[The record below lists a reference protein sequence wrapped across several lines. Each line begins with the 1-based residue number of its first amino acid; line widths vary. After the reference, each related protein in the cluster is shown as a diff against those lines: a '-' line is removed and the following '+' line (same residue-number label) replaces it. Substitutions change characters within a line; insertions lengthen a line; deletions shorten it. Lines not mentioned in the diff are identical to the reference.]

1 MKFRAKTL
9 LAKIEGVYGVGSTLT
24 GAEAMLTKNL
34 SINPYSGNTISR
46 DTDRASLGNTE
57 QINTNP
63 FVEIT
68 FDIELAGAKVAG
80 NAPGYGCLLRAS
92 GFSETINI
100 GTDVVYQPV
109 SSGYESVTLA
119 YLQKN
124 NAGTNQLHQV
134 TGARG
139 SASFSL
145 SKEGIPMISF
155 KFIGFYKQPEDV
167 ASIVADHSL
176 FADPLPIS
184 NSQTSLTIGGYSP
197 IAESI
202 SFDMASDVKAR
213 NVINQ
218 NEVIVTDRKPTGSTS
233 VQAPDVSTKN
243 FFAEVESHN
252 GITLQALQLIH
263 GTLPGATVQI
273 DAPKVQLTTI
283 AMQDGDGELHYNLGL
298 SLVPNAGDDEFIL
311 TIK

>member
-1 MKFRAKTL
+1 MKFRSKVL
-9 LAKIEGVYGVGSTLT
+9 LAKIEAIYGVGMALT
-24 GAEAMLTKNL
+24 GAEAILTKNL
-34 SINPYSGNTISR
+34 TINPYSGNTIGR

-68 FDIELAGAKVAG
+68 FDVELAGAKVAG
-80 NAPGYGCLLRAS
+80 DVPAYGCLLRGS
-92 GFSETINI
+92 GFSETAEV
-100 GTDVVYQPV
+100 GVDVVYQPV

-119 YLQKN
+119 YLRKN
-124 NAGTNQLHQV
+124 DAGKNQLHQV
-134 TGARG
+134 TGSRG

-145 SKEGIPMISF
+145 AKEGIPTISF
-155 KFIGFYKQPEDV
+155 KFVGFYTRPEDV
-167 ASIVADHSL
+167 DAITADNSA

-184 NSQTSLTIGGYSP
+184 NAQTSMTIGTYNP

-233 VQAPDVSTKN
+233 VQAPDISTKD
-243 FFAEVESHN
+243 FFKEVESHN
-252 GITLQALQLIH
+252 GITLQSLQLTH
-263 GTLPGATVQI
+263 GTEAGNIVQI

-283 AMQDGDGELHYNLGL
+283 SEQDGDGELHYNLGL
-298 SLVPNAGDDEFIL
+298 SLIPDTGDDEFLL

>member
-9 LAKIEGVYGVGSTLT
+9 LAKTEAVYGVASVLT

-34 SINPYSGNTISR
+34 TINPYSGNTIGR

-68 FDIELAGAKVAG
+68 FDVELAGAKAAG
-80 NAPGYGCLLRAS
+80 TAPAYGCLLRAS
-92 GFSETINI
+92 GFSETVNP
-100 GTDVVYQPV
+100 TVDVVYQPV
-109 SSGYESVTLA
+109 SAGYESVTLA
-119 YLQKN
+119 YLRKN
-124 NAGTNQLHQV
+124 NAGTNQIHEV
-134 TGARG
+134 KGARG
-139 SASFSL
+139 SCSFSL
-145 SKEGIPMISF
+145 SKEGIPTISF
-155 KFIGFYKQPEDV
+155 KFIGFYKRPEDV
-167 ASIVADHSL
+167 AVITADHTA

-184 NSQTSLTIGGYSP
+184 NAQTSLTIGVYSP

-233 VQAPDVSTKN
+233 VQAPDVTTKD

-263 GTLPGATVQI
+263 GTTAGNIIQI

-283 AMQDGDGELHYNLGL
+283 SEQDGDGELHYNIGL
-298 SLVPNAGDDEFIL
+298 SLVPNAGDDEFVL

>member
-9 LAKIEGVYGVGSTLT
+9 LAKIEAVYGTGSTLT

-34 SINPYSGNTISR
+34 SINPYSGNTIGR

-63 FVEIT
+63 YVELT
-68 FDIELAGAKVAG
+68 FDVELAGAKTAG
-80 NAPGYGCLLRAS
+80 DAPGYGCLLRAA
-92 GFSETINI
+92 GFSETINA

-109 SSGYESVTLA
+109 SAGYESVTLA
-119 YLQKN
+119 YLRKN

-134 TGARG
+134 VGARG
-139 SASFSL
+139 SASFAL
-145 SKEGIPMISF
+145 SKEGIPTISF
-155 KFIGFYKQPEDV
+155 KFIGFYQRPSDV
-167 ASIVADHSL
+167 AAITADHSA

-184 NSQTSLTIGGYSP
+184 NTQTSLTIGGYSP

-202 SFDMASDVKAR
+202 SFDMSSDVKAR

-218 NEVIVTDRKPTGSTS
+218 NEVVVTDRKPTGSTS
-233 VQAPDVSTKN
+233 VQAPDVTTKN
-243 FFAEVESHN
+243 FFAEVESHD

-263 GTLPGATVQI
+263 GTVAGNIVQV

-283 AMQDGDGELHYNLGL
+283 GEQDGDGELHYNLGL
-298 SLVPNAGDDEFIL
+298 SLVPDAGDDEFIL

>member
-9 LAKIEGVYGVGSTLT
+9 LAKIEGVYGVGSVLT

-46 DTDRASLGNTE
+46 DTDRASLGNSE

-68 FDIELAGAKVAG
+68 FDVELAGAKTAG
-80 NAPGYGCLLRAS
+80 DVPGYGCLLRSS
-92 GFSETINI
+92 GFSETINV
-100 GTDVVYQPV
+100 GTDVIYQPV

-134 TGARG
+134 VGARG
-139 SASFSL
+139 SASFGF
-145 SKEGIPMISF
+145 SKESIPMISF
-155 KFIGFYKQPEDV
+155 KFIGFYKTPEDV
-167 ASIVADHSL
+167 AAIIADHSS

-184 NSQTSLTIGGYSP
+184 NAQTSLTIGAYSP

-252 GITLQALQLIH
+252 GITVQALSLIH
-263 GTLPGATVQI
+263 GTTAGNIVQI

-298 SLVPNAGDDEFIL
+298 SFIPDAGDDEFLL

>member
-9 LAKIEGVYGVGSTLT
+9 LAKIEAVYGTGSALT

-34 SINPYSGNTISR
+34 TINPYSGNTISR
-46 DTDRASLGNTE
+46 DTDRASLGNSE

-63 FVEIT
+63 YVEIT
-68 FDIELAGAKVAG
+68 FDIELAGAKTAG
-80 NAPGYGCLLRAS
+80 DAPGYGCLLRGS
-92 GFSETINI
+92 GFSETIDT
-100 GTDVVYQPV
+100 GVEVVYQPV
-109 SSGYESVTLA
+109 SASYESVTLA

-134 TGARG
+134 VGARG

-145 SKEGIPMISF
+145 SKESIPTISF
-155 KFIGFYKQPEDV
+155 KFIGFYQRPTDV
-167 ASIVADHSL
+167 ATITADLSA

-184 NSQTSLTIGGYSP
+184 NAQTSLTIGAYSP

-218 NEVIVTDRKPTGSTS
+218 NEVIVTDRAPTGSTS
-233 VQAPDVSTKN
+233 VQAPDVTTKN
-243 FFAEVESHN
+243 FFAEVESHD
-252 GITLQALQLIH
+252 GITLQTLQLIH
-263 GTLPGATVQI
+263 GTTSGNIVQI
-273 DAPKVQLTTI
+273 DAPKTQLTTI
-283 AMQDGDGELHYNLGL
+283 AFQDGDGELHYNLGL
-298 SLVPNAGDDEFIL
+298 SLIPDAGDDEFIL

>member
-9 LAKIEGVYGVGSTLT
+9 LAKAEAVYGVASVLT

-34 SINPYSGNTISR
+34 TINPYSGNTISR

-68 FDIELAGAKVAG
+68 FDVELAGAKAAG
-80 NAPGYGCLLRAS
+80 TAPAYGCLLRAS
-92 GFSETINI
+92 GFSETVNP
-100 GTDVVYQPV
+100 TVDVVYQPF
-109 SSGYESVTLA
+109 SAGYESVTLA
-119 YLQKN
+119 YLRKN
-124 NAGTNQLHQV
+124 NAGTNQIHEV
-134 TGARG
+134 KGARG
-139 SASFSL
+139 SCSFSF
-145 SKEGIPMISF
+145 SKEGIPTISF
-155 KFIGFYKQPEDV
+155 KFIGFYKRPEDV
-167 ASIVADHSL
+167 AVITADHTA

-184 NSQTSLTIGGYSP
+184 NAQTSLIIGAYSP

-233 VQAPDVSTKN
+233 VQAPDVTTKD
-243 FFAEVESHN
+243 FFEEVESHN

-263 GTLPGATVQI
+263 GTTAGNIIQI

-283 AMQDGDGELHYNLGL
+283 SEQDGDGELHYNIGL
-298 SLVPNAGDDEFIL
+298 SLVPNAGDDEFVL

>member
-9 LAKIEGVYGVGSTLT
+9 LAKIEAVYATGSTLT

-34 SINPYSGNTISR
+34 SITPYGGNTISR

-68 FDIELAGAKVAG
+68 FDVELAGAKSAG
-80 NAPGYGCLLRAS
+80 DAPGYGCLLRAS
-92 GFSETINI
+92 GFSETIDA
-100 GTDVVYQPV
+100 GVEVVYQPV

-119 YLQKN
+119 YLHKN

-134 TGARG
+134 VGSRG

-145 SKEGIPMISF
+145 SKESIPMISF
-155 KFIGFYKQPEDV
+155 KFIGFYLRPTDV
-167 ASIVADHSL
+167 ATITADHSA

-184 NSQTSLTIGGYSP
+184 NAQTSLTIGAYSP

-233 VQAPDVSTKN
+233 VQAPDVSTKD
-243 FFAEVESHN
+243 FFAEVESHD

-263 GTLPGATVQI
+263 GTTAGNIVQI

-283 AMQDGDGELHYNLGL
+283 GFQDGDGELHYNLGL
-298 SLVPNAGDDEFIL
+298 SLVPDAGDDEFIL

>member
-9 LAKIEGVYGVGSTLT
+9 LAKIEAVYGTGSTLT

-34 SINPYSGNTISR
+34 SITPYGGNTISR
-46 DTDRASLGNTE
+46 DTDRASLGNSE

-63 FVEIT
+63 YVEVT
-68 FDIELAGAKVAG
+68 FDVELAGAKAAG
-80 NAPGYGCLLRAS
+80 DAPGYGYLLRAA
-92 GFSETINI
+92 GFSETIDT
-100 GTDVVYQPV
+100 GTEVVYQPV
-109 SSGYESVTLA
+109 SANYESVTLA

-124 NAGTNQLHQV
+124 NAGTNQLHQIA
-134 TGARG
+134 GARG

-145 SKEGIPMISF
+145 AKESIPTISF
-155 KFIGFYKQPEDV
+155 KFIGFYERPVDV
-167 ASIVADHSL
+167 ATITADHSA

-184 NSQTSLTIGGYSP
+184 NAQTSLTIGAYNP

-218 NEVIVTDRKPTGSTS
+218 NEVIVTDRAPTGSTS
-233 VQAPDVSTKN
+233 VQAPDVSTKD
-243 FFAEVESHN
+243 FFKEVESHD

-263 GTLPGATVQI
+263 GTTAGNIVQI

-283 AMQDGDGELHYNLGL
+283 AFQDGDGELHYNLGL

>member
-9 LAKIEGVYGVGSTLT
+9 LAKIEAVYGTGSTLT

-34 SINPYSGNTISR
+34 SIEPYGGNTISR

-63 FVEIT
+63 FVSIS

-80 NAPGYGCLLRAS
+80 DAPGYGCLLRAA
-92 GFSETINI
+92 GFSETIDA

-124 NAGTNQLHQV
+124 DAGTNQLHQV
-134 TGARG
+134 VGARG

-145 SKEGIPMISF
+145 AKEGIPTISF
-155 KFIGFYKQPEDV
+155 KFIGFYQRPTDV
-167 ASIVADHSL
+167 AAITADHSA

-184 NSQTSLTIGGYSP
+184 NAQTSLTIGAYSP

-233 VQAPDVSTKN
+233 VQAPDVTTKN
-243 FFAEVESHN
+243 FFAEVESHD
-252 GITLQALQLIH
+252 GITLQALQLVH
-263 GTLPGATVQI
+263 GTTAGNIVQI

-283 AMQDGDGELHYNLGL
+283 SFQDGDGELHYNLGL